1 MRITVEK
8 TDSGSKI
15 DLFFSGKRSFCKRQ
29 NQEAQC
35 KNPLFNVVFHPSC
48 GHGLLCALTK
58 AKHHETLVK
67 QLQLFELQIS
77 TTNLSPC
84 FPCRICHA
92 WFDSFTNPKQI
103 NMNFIKKNMILYF
116 FSNTLHKLT
125 PSI

>member
-1 MRITVEK
+1 MKPGTSLSTLDKLRMIWIMRITVEK

-48 GHGLLCALTK
+48 GHGLLCALAK

-77 TTNLSPC
+77 TTNLSKHHS
-84 FPCRICHA
+84 FP
-92 WFDSFTNPKQI
+92 
-103 NMNFIKKNMILYF
+103 
-116 FSNTLHKLT
+116 
-125 PSI
+125 